1 MNYPIRMTGHVAIED
16 KNDLDKLVKILGTN
30 PKNGF
35 APLGYEHG
43 DKIASDLMN
52 TFTVF
57 TTIPTDK
64 IVHMPNV
71 KGIDI
76 HNGKYEINIDD
87 KKQVMRDLPLHLWI
101 KKQDV
106 SIDTI
111 ENTMKKIKDEESVK
125 TYGIEY
131 DELKADE
138 KKKLKYDEENIAR
151 LWGMMYEYAGSLCQV
166 GSKRTEQETRMRML
180 ESDIETATPVL
191 GDEET
196 VKSVKHAKES
206 LLDSIAGVINDEQKQ
221 SRGASGEVIG
231 TLNPYAIPNVSTF
244 TT

>member
-1 MNYPIRMTGHVAIED
+1 
-16 KNDLDKLVKILGTN
+16 
-30 PKNGF
+30 
-35 APLGYEHG
+35 
-43 DKIASDLMN
+43 
-52 TFTVF
+52 
-57 TTIPTDK
+57 
-64 IVHMPNV
+64 
-71 KGIDI
+71 
-76 HNGKYEINIDD
+76 
-87 KKQVMRDLPLHLWI
+87 MRDLPLHLWI